1 MNICVVGTGY
11 VGLVTGAVFAD
22 LGNDVLCVDNQP
34 EKVAAL
40 QGGKMPIYEPGLEEM
55 VGRNVADSRLAF
67 TTDLGAAIRRSLIIF
82 ITVGTPPKAD
92 GETDLSAVEKVAG
105 AIGQAMEK
113 YTVIV
118 NKSTVPVGTGDFVRD
133 VIAKSQRQRV
143 PFDVVSNPEFL
154 REGSAIE
161 DTLRPD
167 RIVIGAPNQQ
177 VAMTLLEL
185 YAPLER
191 PMIITDVPSA
201 EMIKY
206 ASNAFLSTKISFIN
220 AIANI
225 CELAGADVTQVIKAV
240 GLDARIGH
248 AFLQAGLG
256 YGGSCFPKD
265 SDSLVH
271 TAATLGYDFR
281 LLRAAIDV
289 NRERAEHFVAMITKA
304 LSPLDDRVIAVL
316 GLAFKPN
323 TDDMR
328 EAKSVEVISRLRG
341 LGARIRAYDPV
352 AIPNARRELPVDV
365 TYCDSAYESAT
376 GADALALVTEWNE
389 FKFLNLE
396 RLRARAARRHRV
408 HRRRRSRR
416 PDPSLRQPGVAR
428 RLSRAADPDPEGRRP
443 RHLPRARPGQS
454 EERALSPGVDVRGLR
469 RSARAPPARGLLGQR
484 QPDRPARCVRRGQA
498 LRRGHHDGVPWRP
511 RRGHPHRQDLQHVR
525 PQDETERRPRDSGI
539 HVPGHH
545 RQAAHRLR

>member
-40 QGGKMPIYEPGLEEM
+40 QAGKMPIYEPGLEEM
-55 VGRNVADSRLAF
+55 VGRNVADARLAF
-67 TTDLGAAIRRSLIIF
+67 TTDLAAAVRRALIIF

-92 GETDLSAVEKVAG
+92 GETDLGAVEQVAA
-105 AIGQAMEK
+105 AIGRAMEK
-113 YTVIV
+113 YTVIW

-133 VIAKSQRQRV
+133 VIARHQRQRV

-206 ASNAFLSTKISFIN
+206 TSNAFLATKISFVN
-220 AIANI
+220 VIANI
-225 CELAGADVTQVIKAV
+225 CELAGADITQVVKGM
-240 GLDARIGH
+240 GLDPRIGP
-248 AFLQAGLG
+248 AFLGAGLG

-265 SDSLVH
+265 TASLVH
-271 TAATLGYDFR
+271 TATALGVDFA
-281 LLRAAIDV
+281 LLRAAVEITA
-289 NRERAEHFVAMITKA
+289 ERASHFVRMIEKA
-304 LSPLDDRVIAVL
+304 LAPLDDKRVAVL

-328 EAKSVEVISRLRG
+328 EAKSSEIAARLVE
-341 LGARIRAYDPV
+341 LGAQIRAYDPV
-352 AIPNARRELPVDV
+352 AAENARRVLPAGG
-365 TYCDSAYESAT
+365 AYS
-376 GADALALVTEWNE
+376 
-389 FKFLNLE
+389 
-396 RLRARAARRHRV
+396 
-408 HRRRRSRR
+408 
-416 PDPSLRQPGVAR
+416 
-428 RLSRAADPDPEGRRP
+428 
-443 RHLPRARPGQS
+443 
-454 EERALSPGVDVRGLR
+454 
-469 RSARAPPARGLLGQR
+469 APPHPPPPPPPPGGPPPPADGRQR
-484 QPDRPARCVRRGQA
+484 LNP
-498 LRRGHHDGVPWRP
+498 
-511 RRGHPHRQDLQHVR
+511 
-525 PQDETERRPRDSGI
+525 
-539 HVPGHH
+539 
-545 RQAAHRLR
+545 

>member
-22 LGNDVLCVDNQP
+22 LGNDVICVDNQP
-34 EKVAAL
+34 EKVADLRA
-40 QGGKMPIYEPGLEEM
+40 GRMPIYEPGLEEM
-55 VGRNVADSRLAF
+55 VARNVADDRLTF
-67 TTDLGAAIRRSLIIF
+67 TTDLDEAVKRSVIVF
-82 ITVGTPPKAD
+82 ITVGTPPASN
-92 GETDLSAVEKVAG
+92 GQTDLTAVGEVAR
-105 AIGQAMEK
+105 AIGAAMER
-113 YTVIV
+113 YTVVV

-133 VIAKSQRQRV
+133 VIARHQKTPV

-167 RIVIGAPNQQ
+167 RIVIGAPTQQ

-225 CELAGADVTQVIKAV
+225 CELAGADVTQVMKGM
-240 GLDARIGH
+240 GLDARIGS
-248 AFLQAGLG
+248 AFLSAGLG

-265 SDSLVH
+265 TDSLVH
-271 TAATLGYDFR
+271 TASSLGYDFS
-281 LLRAAIDV
+281 LLRAVVEI
-289 NRERAEHFVAMITKA
+289 NRDRAARFVEMMEK
-304 LSPLDDRVIAVL
+304 PLNPVDTRIVAVL

-328 EAKSVEVISRLRG
+328 EAKSLEVVRALVERG
-341 LGARIRAYDPV
+341 ATVRAYDPV
-352 AIPNARRELPVDV
+352 ATENARRTLPPAVV
-365 TYCDSAYESAT
+365 YCESPYEAAS
-376 GADALALVTEWNE
+376 GADAVALVTEWNE

-396 RLRARAARRHRV
+396 RLRSV
-408 HRRRRSRR
+408 MRR
-416 PDPSLRQPGVAR
+416 PLIFDGRNIWEPDRMR
-428 RLSRAADPDPEGRRP
+428 RLGFEYHSIGRKP
-443 RHLPRARPGQS
+443 VLPA
-454 EERALSPGVDVRGLR
+454 
-469 RSARAPPARGLLGQR
+469 
-484 QPDRPARCVRRGQA
+484 
-498 LRRGHHDGVPWRP
+498 
-511 RRGHPHRQDLQHVR
+511 
-525 PQDETERRPRDSGI
+525 
-539 HVPGHH
+539 
-545 RQAAHRLR
+545 